1 MEKNVRNKLLSF
13 LFLVVAIGAGGAVVY
28 FGSPVGAMEQEGEQG
43 PPPPM
48 AVEFVTVAP
57 EQVQIWKNFSGNVVA
72 VDRAE
77 IRPQVEG
84 RITEIRFTDGQNV
97 NKGDVLF
104 VIDPRPYEAALTQA
118 KAALES
124 AKVQAQLAEKEYQ
137 RAKSLIKSDAISQS
151 VMDERDNNR
160 LASAAAVQ
168 GAQATVLRA
177 EIDLDFAYVKAPI
190 SGRISRAEITEGNLV
205 QKSPNAPLLTTIVAQ
220 DRVYVD
226 FEVDERTYV
235 DSIYQSKGEGDV
247 PVRLKLSSAN
257 KEYAGTVHSFDNRI
271 DPASGTIR
279 ARAIFDNRDGV
290 LLPGM
295 AVSVEMGGNGQDKQI
310 MITERAIATDQD
322 RKYVFVIGEGNA
334 AIYREIKIGSSV
346 SGKRLV
352 LDGLKEGE
360 RVISSGLTHIRPG
373 MVVNPQTQAEKD
385 ALALA
390 SEQKQ
395 AETKE

>member
-205 QKSPNAPLLTTIVAQ
+205 QNNPAPLLTTIVAQ

>member
-1 MEKNVRNKLLSF
+1 MRKKVLSF
-13 LFLVVAIGAGGAVVY
+13 LLLVLAAGGVGAVVY
-28 FGSPVGAMEQEGEQG
+28 HGSPVDAMEQEGEQG
-43 PPPPM
+43 PPPM

-77 IRPQVEG
+77 IRPQVQG

-104 VIDPRPYEAALTQA
+104 VIDPRPYEAALSQA

-168 GAQATVLRA
+168 GAEAAVIRA

-205 QKSPNAPLLTTIVAQ
+205 QNNPAPLLTTIVAQ

-235 DSIYQSKGEGDV
+235 DSIYQAKGEGRI
-247 PVRLKLSSAN
+247 PVRLKLSSTD
-257 KEYAGTVHSFDNRI
+257 KEYAGNVHSFDNRI

-295 AVSVEMGGNGQDKQI
+295 AVSVEMGGNGQEKQI
-310 MITERAIATDQD
+310 LITETAISTDQD
-322 RKYVFVIGEGNA
+322 RKFVLMVGEGNA
-334 AIYREIKIGSSV
+334 ATYREIKIGSSV
-346 SGKRLV
+346 SGKRVV
-352 LDGLKEGE
+352 LEGLKEGE
-360 RVISSGLTHIRPG
+360 KVITSGLAHIRPG
-373 MVVNPQTQAEKD
+373 MIVAPQTQAEKD
-385 ALALA
+385 ALAQA
-390 SEQKQ
+390 SEQAQ
-395 AETKE
+395 AKTKE

>member
-1 MEKNVRNKLLSF
+1 MRNKLLSF
-13 LFLVVAIGAGGAVVY
+13 LFLVVAIGAGGAVIH

-48 AVEFVTVAP
+48 PVEFVTVAP
-57 EQVQIWKNFSGNVVA
+57 EQVQIWKNFSGNIVA

-104 VIDPRPYEAALTQA
+104 VIDPRPYEAALSQA

-160 LASAAAVQ
+160 LATAAAVQ
-168 GAQATVLRA
+168 GAQAAVIRA

-205 QKSPNAPLLTTIVAQ
+205 QSNPAPLLTTIVAQ

-235 DSIYQSKGEGDV
+235 DSIHKSKSEGQV
-247 PVRLKLSSAN
+247 PVRLKLSSSER
-257 KEYAGTVHSFDNRI
+257 EYSGTVHSFDNRI

-279 ARAIFDNRDGV
+279 ARAIFDNKDGV

-310 MITERAIATDQD
+310 LITERAIATDQD
-322 RKYVFVIGEGNA
+322 RKYVFVVGEGNA
-334 AIYREIKIGSSV
+334 ATYREIKIGSSV
-346 SGKRLV
+346 SGKRVV

-373 MVVNPQTQAEKD
+373 MVVNPQTKAEKD
-385 ALALA
+385 ALAQA
-390 SEQKQ
+390 SEQAQ

>member
-1 MEKNVRNKLLSF
+1 MRNKLLSF

-205 QKSPNAPLLTTIVAQ
+205 QNNPAPLLTTIVAQ